1 MNFWEK
7 ITKTA
12 SEKSASLTRSL
23 KKIAG
28 SRGKLSDEEISSLE
42 EALITSDMGHELA
55 LELIKIAM
63 SKDPDKI
70 YESIRSELVKKL
82 EVPAKT
88 APKAIPYVIMTVGV
102 NGTGKTTSSAKLGKL
117 LSDRGRKVI
126 FAAADTYRAAGVL
139 QLQIW
144 AEKLGIDI
152 VSGYE
157 GGDSAA
163 VVHDALEAAVS
174 REKDVLIID
183 TAGRLHTKVNLMN
196 ELLKIDKVL
205 KKKNPLYPNETL
217 IVMDATTG
225 QNAVSQAKIF
235 SEFSSLTGI
244 ILTKYDGTSKGGCIF
259 PIVEK
264 MKIPVKYLGIGES
277 EDDFE
282 EFDPL
287 KFAGA
292 LLK

>member
-7 ITKTA
+7 ITKSA

-28 SRGKLSDEEISSLE
+28 SKGKLSEEEISSLE
-42 EALITSDMGHELA
+42 EALISSDMGPDLA
-55 LELIKIAM
+55 LELIQIAK
-63 SKDPDKI
+63 SKDPDNI
-70 YESIRSELVKKL
+70 YDDIRNELVKRL
-82 EVPAKT
+82 QVPARK
-88 APKAIPYVIMTVGV
+88 APAVQPYVIMTVGV

-117 LSDRGRKVI
+117 LKDRGKKVI
-126 FAAADTYRAAGVL
+126 FAGADTYRAAGVL

-144 AEKLGIDI
+144 AEKLGIEI
-152 VSGYE
+152 VSGQE
-157 GGDSAA
+157 GGDSAS

-174 REKDVLIID
+174 REKDFLIID
-183 TAGRLHTKVNLMN
+183 TAGRLHTKINLMN
-196 ELLKIDKVL
+196 ELSKIEKVL
-205 KKKNPLYPNETL
+205 KKKNPLYPSETL

-225 QNAVSQAKIF
+225 QNAVTQAKIF

-244 ILTKYDGTSKGGCIF
+244 ILTKYDGTAKGGCIF

-264 MKIPVKYLGIGES
+264 MKIPVLYLGIGES
-277 EDDFE
+277 EEDFE
-282 EFDPL
+282 EFDPV